1 MDNQKL
7 ENLLNLA
14 LSATAQER
22 ERSASLSTGY
32 DGETRRWELIVR
44 HSLSLPD
51 LSELGIEE
59 EELIGQYGILR
70 VPESLI
76 DLISELPQI
85 EYIEKPKRLFFAV
98 NQAKAA
104 SCITQVQ
111 IPGSG
116 ENTDLSGED
125 VIVAVI
131 DSGIDYFH
139 EDFRMED
146 GRTRI
151 LELWDQSLGRV
162 FSQEE
167 LNEALEQGSRER
179 ALQVVPSRDL
189 SGHGTAVAGIVA
201 GNGRESGGRYRGVAY
216 ESDLLVVKLGNQ
228 EPGGFPKTTEL
239 MRALNYVVQ
248 YGAERNRPLAVNL
261 SIGNTYGSH
270 EGNSLLETF
279 INTASNFGR
288 NVLVTGT
295 GNEGVRGGHASGTL
309 QERENQE
316 IELSVSSYETG
327 FSVQLWKSYVD
338 EFQISLIT
346 PSGTV
351 LGPLPP
357 VIGPTTW
364 NYGGIRILV
373 YYGEPA
379 PYSSAQEIYFDFI
392 PYEGSYIQSGI
403 WRFLLTP
410 QNIRQGD
417 YDLWLPSSTI
427 LNPATA
433 FLRPSPETTLTIP
446 STSSMILS
454 VGAYDSLRNTYAD
467 FSGRGFTRLT
477 NQIKPDFSAPGV
489 SLMAPKAGGGYEPVT
504 GTSFAAPMVTG
515 AAALLMEWGIV
526 RGNDPFLFG
535 EKVKAYLKR
544 GARPLPGMGE
554 WPNREMGWGRLCLEE
569 SIPK

>member
-1 MDNQKL
+1 M

-14 LSATAQER
+14 LAATIQER

-44 HSLSLPD
+44 HSLPLPD

-70 VPESLI
+70 VPEQLI
-76 DLISELPQI
+76 GLVSELPQV

-104 SCITQVQ
+104 SCITRVQ

-116 ENTDLSGED
+116 DHTDLSGQG

-139 EDFRMED
+139 EDFRRED

-151 LELWDQSLGRV
+151 LELWDQGLGQI
-162 FSQEE
+162 FSQEKF
-167 LNEALEQGSRER
+167 NEALEQGSREQ
-179 ALQVVPSRDL
+179 ALQMVPSRDL

-216 ESDLLVVKLGNQ
+216 ESDLLVVKLGNR
-228 EPGGFPKTTEL
+228 EPGGFPRTTEL

-248 YGAERNRPLAVNL
+248 YAAERARPVAVNL
-261 SIGNTYGSH
+261 SIGNSYGSH

-288 NVLVTGT
+288 TVLVTGT
-295 GNEGVRGGHASGTL
+295 GNEGVRGGHASGNL
-309 QERENQE
+309 KERESQE

-338 EFQISLIT
+338 EFQISLVT
-346 PSGTV
+346 PSGTI

-357 VIGPTTW
+357 ITGPATW
-364 NYGGIRILV
+364 NYEGTRILV

-392 PYEGSYIQSGI
+392 PYEDTYVSSGI
-403 WRFLLTP
+403 WRFRLNP
-410 QNIRQGD
+410 QRLRQGS
-417 YDLWLPSSTI
+417 YDLWLPSAAV

-433 FLRPSPETTLTIP
+433 FLRPSPEITLTIP

-454 VGAYDSLRNTYAD
+454 VGAYDSFRNTYAD
-467 FSGRGFTRLT
+467 FSGRGFTRVT
-477 NQIKPDFSAPGV
+477 NQIKPDLSAPGV
-489 SLMAPKAGGGYEPVT
+489 SIMAPKVGGGYEPVT
-504 GTSFAAPMVTG
+504 GTSFAAPMATG
-515 AAALLMEWGIV
+515 SAALLMEWGIV

-544 GARPLPGMGE
+544 GARPLPGMGV
-554 WPNREMGWGRLCLEE
+554 WPNREMGWGRLCLAE

>member
-1 MDNQKL
+1 M

-14 LSATAQER
+14 LLATIQER
-22 ERSASLSTGY
+22 ERSAGLSTGY
-32 DGETRRWELIVR
+32 DAETRRWELIVR
-44 HSLSLPD
+44 HSLPLPD

-70 VPESLI
+70 VPELLI
-76 DLISELPQI
+76 GLVSELPQV

-116 ENTDLSGED
+116 DHTDLSGQG

-139 EDFRMED
+139 EDFRREN

-151 LELWDQSLGRV
+151 LELWDQELGQI
-162 FSQEE
+162 FSREK
-167 LNEALEQGSRER
+167 LNEALEEGSREQ
-179 ALQVVPSRDL
+179 AFQMVPSRDL
-189 SGHGTAVAGIVA
+189 SGHGTAVAGIAA

-216 ESDLLVVKLGNQ
+216 ESDLLVVKLGNR
-228 EPGGFPKTTEL
+228 ESGGFPRTTEL

-248 YGAERNRPLAVNL
+248 YAAERARPVAVNL
-261 SIGNTYGSH
+261 SIGNSYGSH

-288 NVLVTGT
+288 TVLVTGT
-295 GNEGVRGGHASGTL
+295 GNEGVRGGHASGNL
-309 QERENQE
+309 KERESQE

-338 EFQISLIT
+338 EFQISLVT

-357 VIGPTTW
+357 ITGPTTW
-364 NYGGIRILV
+364 NYEGTRILV

-392 PYEGSYIQSGI
+392 PYEDTYVSSGI
-403 WRFLLTP
+403 WRFRLNP
-410 QNIRQGD
+410 QRLRQGS
-417 YDLWLPSSTI
+417 YDLWLPSAAV

-433 FLRPSPETTLTIP
+433 FLRPSPEITLTIP

-454 VGAYDSLRNTYAD
+454 VGAYDSFRNTYAD
-467 FSGRGFTRLT
+467 FSGRGFTRVT
-477 NQIKPDFSAPGV
+477 NQIKPDLSAPGV
-489 SLMAPKAGGGYEPVT
+489 SIMAPKAGGGYEPVT
-504 GTSFAAPMVTG
+504 GTSFAAPMATG
-515 AAALLMEWGIV
+515 SAALLMEWGIV

-544 GARPLPGMGE
+544 GARPLPGMGV
-554 WPNREMGWGRLCLEE
+554 WPNREMGWGEDVIIRLH
-569 SIPK
+569 

>member
-14 LSATAQER
+14 LAATIQER

-44 HSLSLPD
+44 HSLPLPD

-70 VPESLI
+70 VPEPLI
-76 DLISELPQI
+76 DLVSELPQV

-104 SCITQVQ
+104 SCITRVQ

-116 ENTDLSGED
+116 DHTDLSGQG

-139 EDFRMED
+139 EDFRRED

-151 LELWDQSLGRV
+151 LELWDQGLGQI
-162 FSQEE
+162 FSQEKF
-167 LNEALEQGSRER
+167 NEALEQGSREQ
-179 ALQVVPSRDL
+179 ALQMVPSRDL
-189 SGHGTAVAGIVA
+189 SGHGTAVAGIAA

-216 ESDLLVVKLGNQ
+216 ES
-228 EPGGFPKTTEL
+228 
-239 MRALNYVVQ
+239 
-248 YGAERNRPLAVNL
+248 
-261 SIGNTYGSH
+261 
-270 EGNSLLETF
+270 ETF

-288 NVLVTGT
+288 TVLVTGT
-295 GNEGVRGGHASGTL
+295 GNEGVRGGHASGNL
-309 QERENQE
+309 KERESQE

-338 EFQISLIT
+338 EFQISLVT

-357 VIGPTTW
+357 ITGPATW
-364 NYGGIRILV
+364 NYEGTRILV

-392 PYEGSYIQSGI
+392 PYEDPYVSSGI
-403 WRFLLTP
+403 WRFRLNP
-410 QNIRQGD
+410 QRLRQGS
-417 YDLWLPSSTI
+417 YDLWLPSAAV

-433 FLRPSPETTLTIP
+433 FLRPSPEITLTIP

-454 VGAYDSLRNTYAD
+454 VGAYDSFRNTYAD
-467 FSGRGFTRLT
+467 FSGRGFTRVT
-477 NQIKPDFSAPGV
+477 NQIKPDLSAPGV
-489 SLMAPKAGGGYEPVT
+489 SIMAPKVGGGYEPVT
-504 GTSFAAPMVTG
+504 GTSFAAPMATG
-515 AAALLMEWGIV
+515 SAALLMEWGIV

-544 GARPLPGMGE
+544 GARPLPGMGV
-554 WPNREMGWGRLCLEE
+554 WPNREMGWGRLCVAE

>member
-1 MDNQKL
+1 M

-14 LSATAQER
+14 LLATIQER
-22 ERSASLSTGY
+22 ERSAGLSTGY
-32 DGETRRWELIVR
+32 DAETRRWELIVR
-44 HSLSLPD
+44 HSLPLPD

-70 VPESLI
+70 VPELLI
-76 DLISELPQI
+76 GLVSELPQV

-116 ENTDLSGED
+116 DHTDLSGQG

-139 EDFRMED
+139 EDFRREN

-151 LELWDQSLGRV
+151 LELWDQELGQI
-162 FSQEE
+162 FSREK
-167 LNEALEQGSRER
+167 LNEALEEGSREQ
-179 ALQVVPSRDL
+179 AFQMVPSRDL
-189 SGHGTAVAGIVA
+189 SGHGTAVAGIAA

-216 ESDLLVVKLGNQ
+216 ESDLLVVKLGNR
-228 EPGGFPKTTEL
+228 ESGGFPRTTEL

-248 YGAERNRPLAVNL
+248 YAAERARPLAVNL
-261 SIGNTYGSH
+261 SIGNSYGSH

-288 NVLVTGT
+288 TVLVTGT
-295 GNEGVRGGHASGTL
+295 GNEGVRGGHASGNL
-309 QERENQE
+309 KERESQE

-338 EFQISLIT
+338 EFQISLVT

-357 VIGPTTW
+357 ITGPTTW
-364 NYGGIRILV
+364 NYEGTRILV

-392 PYEGSYIQSGI
+392 PYEDTYVSSGI
-403 WRFLLTP
+403 WRFRLNP
-410 QNIRQGD
+410 QRLRQGS
-417 YDLWLPSSTI
+417 YDLWLPSAAV

-433 FLRPSPETTLTIP
+433 FLRPSPEITLTIP

-454 VGAYDSLRNTYAD
+454 VGAYDSFRNTYAD
-467 FSGRGFTRLT
+467 FSGRGFTRVT
-477 NQIKPDFSAPGV
+477 NQIKPDLSAPGV
-489 SLMAPKAGGGYEPVT
+489 SIMAPKAGGGYEPVT
-504 GTSFAAPMVTG
+504 GTSFAAPMATG
-515 AAALLMEWGIV
+515 SAALLMEWGIV

-544 GARPLPGMGE
+544 GARPLPGMGV
-554 WPNREMGWGRLCLEE
+554 WPNREMGWGEDVIIRLH
-569 SIPK
+569 